1 MKNKLKTL
9 REQKNLTQAELAEN
23 SGLSLRTIQRIESGS
38 VMKGFTLKAVAKALN
53 TEPEELF
60 FNEEESINV
69 DRAKL
74 INFSALCGLIIP
86 FGGVIFPLILT
97 LKTKDET
104 NRMLGKEIVS
114 FQIVL
119 AVFISVLLIIIPFFQ
134 KFFSIK
140 FPLFIFVL
148 LLFILVKLLVILK
161 NAASLSKSSNLVIRL
176 KNSVL

>member
-1 MKNKLKTL
+1 MKNKVKIL

-38 VMKGFTLKAVAKALN
+38 VMKGFTLKAVAKALHS
-53 TEPEELF
+53 EPEELF
-60 FNEEESINV
+60 FSEEKSMNV

-97 LKTKDET
+97 LKTKDDT
-104 NRMLGKEIVS
+104 NKMLGKEIVS

-119 AVFISVLLIIIPFFQ
+119 AVFTSVLLIVTPFVQ
-134 KFFSIK
+134 KFLSIK
-140 FPLFIFVL
+140 FPLFIVVL
-148 LLFILVKLLVILK
+148 VLFISIKLLVILK
-161 NAASLSKSSNLVIRL
+161 NGVSLGKNGSLVIRL
-176 KNSVL
+176 KNSIL